1 VVTLPVRVVA
11 PPALVVKLASGVVP
25 PTVVLKRIVPVLF
38 AMSACAPL
46 TAPVNVML
54 PLPVLT
60 VSPPL
65 RAVVPL
71 NVTGLFVVVR
81 VLALAMVIL
90 SP

>member
-25 PTVVLKRIVPVLF
+25 PTVVLKRIVPVLL
-38 AMSACAPL
+38 AVRAWAPL
-46 TAPVNVML
+46 TAPVKVML
-54 PLPVLT
+54 PEPALT

-65 RAVVPL
+65 RVVVPL
-71 NVTGLFVVVR
+71 IVTGLLLVVS
-81 VLALAMVIL
+81 VLAVAIVTL